1 MYIHSVPMC
10 TLAMY
15 AIEGWLPMQSEIK
28 QWGNSAAIRLSR
40 SILVQ
45 VGLDIAS
52 PVEIE
57 VKEGRIM
64 IQAISK
70 PVPKLALPYSEA
82 DLLQGLTPYT
92 AHADEAAG
100 PSASELD
107 Y

>member
-1 MYIHSVPMC
+1 
-10 TLAMY
+10 
-15 AIEGWLPMQSEIK
+15 MQSEIK

-40 SILVQ
+40 SILAQ

-57 VKEGRIM
+57 VKEGRII
-64 IQAISK
+64 IQAMSN
-70 PVPKLALPYSEA
+70 PVPRLALPYSEV
-82 DLLQGLTPYT
+82 DLLQGLTPHT